1 MSVLQALRCA
11 TLHGAHPCHICT
23 CGTGLTR
30 ATSAPVGL
38 GSPVPHLHRDWAHP
52 CHICTGTGRRRTAS
66 RAVPQNGCREEAV
79 PCAPSHRCRGCTE
92 LSELGACHT
101 VFLPRCAASSL
112 QVSLEMAAMGRE
124 RGIERQRDELRFEPH
139 DSSSGPSSK
148 ANSVQRATRGPPH
161 RRNVQRAP
169 STRGPSS

>member
-1 MSVLQALRCA
+1 
-11 TLHGAHPCHICT
+11 
-23 CGTGLTR
+23 
-30 ATSAPVGL
+30 
-38 GSPVPHLHRDWAHP
+38 
-52 CHICTGTGRRRTAS
+52 
-66 RAVPQNGCREEAV
+66 
-79 PCAPSHRCRGCTE
+79 
-92 LSELGACHT
+92 
-101 VFLPRCAASSL
+101 L

-169 STRGPSS
+169 STRGPSSKARLLPALPFPRPFGCQL